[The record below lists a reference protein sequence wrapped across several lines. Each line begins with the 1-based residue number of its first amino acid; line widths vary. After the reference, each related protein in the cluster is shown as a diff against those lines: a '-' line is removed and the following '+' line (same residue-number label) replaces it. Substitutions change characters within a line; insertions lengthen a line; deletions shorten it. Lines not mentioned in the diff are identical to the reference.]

1 MIGTEYDSFFKV
13 AESRDIAPEKVAEVL
28 ISNGRQIYLH
38 FIEEHMGT
46 IEFEGLKKVEEP
58 ITYRIES
65 GKIFPLTSDSRIDL
79 VNALMEKKDEC
90 DLKIRIIWEEHE
102 DKNVGFFIIKV
113 HVNLMSNLVIKYED
127 LRFLP
132 PHLLNIDVGHTVTD
146 GSSPAKFF
154 EDKYFH
160 QLVLR
165 TMKKEGSNWNIVK
178 RNLSRH
184 TLDGEEIEFINVTNR
199 DGDMRPQIRFFTA
212 GSVEPYEVMES
223 TFIKNLTAY
232 RKHLRELP
240 LPSNNR

>member
-1 MIGTEYDSFFKV
+1 MNGTEYDSLFKV

-46 IEFEGLKKVEEP
+46 IEFEGLKKVEKP
-58 ITYRIES
+58 TTYRIELD
-65 GKIFPLTSDSRIDL
+65 KTFPLTPDSRIEL
-79 VNALMEKKDEC
+79 VNALMEGKDEC
-90 DLKIRIIWEEHE
+90 DLKVRIIWEDHAS
-102 DKNVGFFIIKV
+102 NNIGFYIIKV
-113 HVNLMSNLVIKYED
+113 HVNLMSHVVMNYED
-127 LRFLP
+127 LRFLT
-132 PHLLNIDVGHTVTD
+132 PHLLNTDGGRTESD

-154 EDKYFH
+154 DDNYFH

-184 TLDGEEIEFINVTNR
+184 TLEGEKIEIIEVSNYELE
-199 DGDMRPQIRFFTA
+199 MRPQIQFSTVD
-212 GSVEPYEVMES
+212 SVEPYKVMES
-223 TFIKNLTAY
+223 TFKKKLTAY